1 MWSARLDTAAKGRL
15 ISHSLVPLSMQC
27 CTDVH
32 THLYTLRR
40 KKERERWREKGRE
53 RERFHPNTLRGKK
66 REERKMVRKR
76 MSERERQFTHIHTR
90 GKK

>member
-1 MWSARLDTAAKGRL
+1 MWSAWLDTAAKGRL

-53 RERFHPNTLRGKK
+53 REISP
-66 REERKMVRKR
+66 
-76 MSERERQFTHIHTR
+76 IHTQREKER
-90 GKK
+90 GEKDGEKKDE